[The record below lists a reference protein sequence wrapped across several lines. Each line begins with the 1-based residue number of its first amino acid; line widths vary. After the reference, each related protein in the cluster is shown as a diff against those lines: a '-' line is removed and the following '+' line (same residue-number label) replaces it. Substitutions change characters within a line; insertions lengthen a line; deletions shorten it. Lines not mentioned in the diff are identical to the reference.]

1 MVLDLQD
8 AQGIIGRSVRSA
20 ADEDMGRVVDVIV
33 SGDGDVR
40 AVVIDFGGFLGVGS
54 RKVAVDWGALKFSVN
69 KTGAITTALNR
80 NQIRVSPEY
89 KAGEPIVVL
98 RASPQQGVPAPPGN
112 AVASSP
118 AGGNPT
124 AAAGEKPPQ

>member
-8 AQGIIGRSVRSA
+8 AQGIIGRSVRST

-69 KTGAITTALNR
+69 KTGAITTALTR

-98 RASPQQGVPAPPGN
+98 RASPQPDAPSPPGGT
-112 AVASSP
+112 APSPP
-118 AGGNPT
+118 AGANPS
-124 AAAGEKPPQ
+124 AAVGARPAQ